1 MEPRIA
7 RITCGWCKD
16 TLDTQKLSKGEVMT
30 CFLCEDIPRSERKDR
45 IEYAPEDREPTGK
58 VF

>member
-1 MEPRIA
+1 MEPRIE

-16 TLDTQKLSKGEVMT
+16 TLEAEKLRQGEVMT
-30 CFLCEDIPRSERKDR
+30 CFLCEDIPQTERKDQ
-45 IEYAPEDREPTGK
+45 IDFAPEVVEPTGR